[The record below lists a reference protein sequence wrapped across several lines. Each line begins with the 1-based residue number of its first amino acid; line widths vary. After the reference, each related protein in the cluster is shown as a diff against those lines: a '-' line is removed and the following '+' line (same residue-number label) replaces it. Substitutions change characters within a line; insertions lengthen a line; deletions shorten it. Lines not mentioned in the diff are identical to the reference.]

1 MLNRFKKQPKHNRK
15 RITTMASTSTYL
27 NFARNTEEA
36 FNFYKSVFGTAFN
49 GPIARFGEIPPQEG
63 MPPLPDA
70 DKNLVVHIELPI
82 VGGHKLMGTD
92 APESMGFKVNFGNN
106 VHISL
111 HPDTREETKKLF
123 DKLSA
128 GGTVTMELQDMFW
141 GDYFG
146 SCTDKFGVQWMVN
159 CSAK

>member
-1 MLNRFKKQPKHNRK
+1 
-15 RITTMASTSTYL
+15 MASTSTYL
-27 NFARNTEEA
+27 NFAHNTEEV
-36 FNFYKSVFGTAFN
+36 FKFYRSVFGTEFN
-49 GPIARFGEIPPQEG
+49 GPVARFGDIPPQEG
-63 MPPLPDA
+63 MPPMTDA
-70 DKNLVVHIELPI
+70 DKNLVMHIELPI

-106 VHISL
+106 VHINL
-111 HPDTREETKKLF
+111 QPDSREETKTLF
-123 DKLSA
+123 EKLSA

-146 SCTDKFGVQWMVN
+146 SCTDKYGVQWMVN